1 MRKKE
6 PQPERP
12 SESKCKRCGATV
24 YVISNM
30 AGQEIS
36 LDVKPLEIST
46 IAEMFYGRTLP
57 ARWVSRQLS
66 LAWQELTACR
76 RRFRH
81 PAVSL
86 VGGYRFLEP
95 RWFYGTDTHPPAW
108 LWFGDKVELETA
120 YRDHVAIHA
129 EHYTTCEAMDRR
141 RLLAE
146 LTALHLEG
154 SATGDRRPYKMKLLN
169 LRAERERVEAH
180 AVERGETVDEFA
192 HHPATDP
199 RLKTVGRSEDEHQIQ
214 C

>member
-36 LDVKPLEIST
+36 LDVKPIEITT
-46 IAEMFYGRTLP
+46 IAELFYGRTLP
-57 ARWVSRQLS
+57 ARWVARQLS

-95 RWFYGTDTHPPAW
+95 RYFYGTDTQPPSW

-120 YRDHVAIHA
+120 YRNKITIHA

-146 LTALHLEG
+146 LTSLHLEG
-154 SATGDRRPYKMKLLN
+154 TATGDRRPHQMRMLN
-169 LRAERERVEAH
+169 LRAQRERAAELAH
-180 AVERGETVDEFA
+180 EHAETEDESS

-199 RLKTVGRSEDEHQIQ
+199 RLKTVGRSADERQLQ